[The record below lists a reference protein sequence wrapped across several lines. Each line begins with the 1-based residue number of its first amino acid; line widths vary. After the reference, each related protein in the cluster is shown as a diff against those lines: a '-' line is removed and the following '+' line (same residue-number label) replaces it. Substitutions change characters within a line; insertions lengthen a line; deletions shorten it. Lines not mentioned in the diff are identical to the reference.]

1 MPKDAAAKAPQDPG
15 YERRIADSFARQG
28 AMVHLGAELVAV
40 RAGEVD
46 IRLLYRHEVSQ
57 QHGFFHGGVV
67 AAIGDSAAGYAAY
80 SLMPGDASVLT
91 VEYKINLV
99 APARG
104 DALLARGR
112 VVKAG
117 RTLTVAAAEIFAVA
131 SGRETLCAVMQET
144 LICLH
149 GKPDTPAG

>member
-1 MPKDAAAKAPQDPG
+1 MTAFQPPDTDFA
-15 YERRIADSFARQG
+15 ERVRASFARQG
-28 AMVHLGAELVAV
+28 IMRLIGARLIRVEP
-40 RAGEVD
+40 GEVQIELPFRPD
-46 IRLLYRHEVSQ
+46 LSQ

-67 AAIGDSAAGYAAY
+67 ATIGDSAAGYAAY

-91 VEYKINLV
+91 VEYKINLL

-104 DALLARGR
+104 EALVARGR

-117 RTLTVAAAEIFAVA
+117 RTLTVAAADIFAVA
-131 SGRETLCAVMQET
+131 GGRETLCAVMQET

-149 GKPDTPAG
+149 GKPDTPAD